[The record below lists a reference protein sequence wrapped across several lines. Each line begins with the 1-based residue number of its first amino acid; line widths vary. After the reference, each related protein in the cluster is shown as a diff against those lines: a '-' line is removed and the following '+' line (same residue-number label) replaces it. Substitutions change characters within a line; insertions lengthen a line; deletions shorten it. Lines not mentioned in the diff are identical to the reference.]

1 MSKGWRSIL
10 LCSVTKQ
17 ITKRPINLTVGGVAL
32 RFMVE
37 QMLSNGRAVSN
48 LPALLRSVSIGD
60 YSLLQQQVEALYN
73 DFDSGIT
80 LVGRTMNCSAGTP
93 PGRLLQTESEARA
106 SLFSDVSRI
115 DMQPEVCK
123 QALGNFTLGSEYFAL
138 LYSPVRTLF
147 LSGTLDADT
156 PPTKAERIRFGFP
169 RSTHI
174 VVENGF
180 HETLPAADVQA
191 LVVDF
196 FKGQDVTDRHI
207 VFE

>member
-1 MSKGWRSIL
+1 ESVERAVLASVEGPGDHGSSSGVVDIQLKKIARLVESDPTMGKEVPDLMALFREDVERL
-10 LCSVTKQ
+10 EKHPVVLTVTKQ

-37 QMLSNGRAVSN
+37 QMLSNGQAVSN

-60 YSLLQQQVEALYN
+60 YSLLQQQVETLYN

-80 LVGRTMNCSAGTP
+80 LMGRTMDCSAGTP

-123 QALGNFTLGSEYFAL
+123 Q
-138 LYSPVRTLF
+138 P
-147 LSGTLDADT
+147 
-156 PPTKAERIRFGFP
+156 
-169 RSTHI
+169 
-174 VVENGF
+174 
-180 HETLPAADVQA
+180 
-191 LVVDF
+191 
-196 FKGQDVTDRHI
+196 
-207 VFE
+207 